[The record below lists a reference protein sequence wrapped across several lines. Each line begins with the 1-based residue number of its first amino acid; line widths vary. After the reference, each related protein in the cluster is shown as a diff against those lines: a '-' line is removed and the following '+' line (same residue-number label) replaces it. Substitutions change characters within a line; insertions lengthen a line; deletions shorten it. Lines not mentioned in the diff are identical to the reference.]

1 MAKVIGIQF
10 RDADNVIDIGP
21 KIVQDTT
28 WAAFVPP
35 AGYSKA
41 EITQAELDNYHDGAR
56 TLGVVIFWDPVQPV
70 GSRIVWEDTRFIVRF
85 LYNAAVVDGIEL
97 LHGAQQRE
105 TVEVQVRD
113 KDAVLLTGT
122 LEKKIYFVWN
132 RVTLAFRIGLVNG
145 IGTMN
150 IPVTKPGLIRFEQ
163 TTQFRYIGI
172 GNAPLTQF
180 DIEIVPNSN
189 GGDLEVP

>member
-41 EITQAELDNYHDGAR
+41 EITQAELDHYHDGAR
-56 TLGVVIFWDPVQPV
+56 TPGVVIFWDPIQPV
-70 GSRIVWEDTRFIVRF
+70 DSRIVWEDTRFIVRF
-85 LYNAAVVDGIEL
+85 VHNSSVVDGIEL
-97 LHGAQQRE
+97 LHGAQQRQA
-105 TVEVQVRD
+105 VEIQVRD
-113 KDAVLLTGT
+113 KDGVLLTGT
-122 LEKKIYFVWN
+122 LEKKIYFVFN
-132 RVTLAFRIGLVNG
+132 RVTLAFRIELTNG

-150 IPVTKPGLIRFEQ
+150 IPVTKPGTIRFEE
-163 TTQFRYIGI
+163 TTVFRYIDS
-172 GNAPLTQF
+172 NSDPLHQF
-180 DIEIVPNSN
+180 DIEIVPNAN
-189 GGDLEVP
+189 GGDLEFP